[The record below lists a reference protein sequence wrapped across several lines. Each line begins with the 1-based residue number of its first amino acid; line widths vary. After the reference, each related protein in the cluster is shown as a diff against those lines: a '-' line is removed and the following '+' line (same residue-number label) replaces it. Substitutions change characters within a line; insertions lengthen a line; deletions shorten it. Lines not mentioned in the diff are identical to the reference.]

1 MILGVVIILLGALAD
16 LIGRNRR
23 LMELT
28 LERVRALE
36 ERIGSSRIGSS
47 N

>member
-1 MILGVVIILLGALAD
+1 
-16 LIGRNRR
+16 
-23 LMELT
+23 MELT

-36 ERIGSSRIGSS
+36 ERVGSSRIGSS